1 MHDRDDLMR
10 RLRLVKRKFSLRR
23 ADTLLDFLSSLTRS
37 RDQKIVH
44 IDLAS
49 MVKNALKFDA

>member
-1 MHDRDDLMR
+1 MIVTISCVDYVW
-10 RLRLVKRKFSLRR
+10 LRENFLSGS
-23 ADTLLDFLSSLTRS
+23 ADFLLDLLSSLTRS

-44 IDLAS
+44 IDPAS

>member
-1 MHDRDDLMR
+1 MIVTISCVDYVW
-10 RLRLVKRKFSLRR
+10 LRENYLSGS